1 MEPVAEPLTAVT
13 NGLIAN
19 TSAALTVT
27 DVIVSQLAKPVVV
40 IVAFRLVKV
49 VVPLYV
55 PLTEIPSTAGVI
67 V

>member
-1 MEPVAEPLTAVT
+1 MPLIAVT
-13 NGLIAN
+13 NGLVAV

-27 DVIVSQLAKPVVV
+27 DVMLSQLAKPVVV

-49 VVPLYV
+49 VVPLYT
-55 PLTEIPSTAGVI
+55 PLTEIPRTAGVI